1 MVHRVPGRLIA
12 LGILALQDNPRWEGD
27 HMKTTT
33 AAGTLSVALMRA
45 ALSGCATGVV
55 PTDKG
60 AFMASKT
67 SAGGAFGDPQALL
80 ADLYVEANEHC
91 GKTGQAVE
99 TIAAN
104 PEAGVPFVRPART
117 SLQFRCVAK

>member
-1 MVHRVPGRLIA
+1 MET
-12 LGILALQDNPRWEGD
+12 LATNRAP
-27 HMKTTT
+27 
-33 AAGTLSVALMRA
+33 AAVLLAVVLA
-45 ALSGCATGVV
+45 GCATGVV
-55 PTDKG
+55 QTDKG

-104 PEAGVPFVRPART
+104 PEAGIPFVRPART